1 MHPAHPDWSTL
12 PRAPGGAVLEPFD
25 GVGPAVDP
33 SAWCHWSAVLIGD
46 VVIGPRANIWP
57 GVVLRGDQG
66 SLRVGAE
73 TSLQDGTI
81 AHATKG
87 LSWTSVGAR
96 CTIGHRV
103 VLHGCTIE
111 DDVLVGMGAI
121 VLDNAVVE
129 SFCVIGAGA
138 VVGAGKRIPRG
149 SLVMG
154 VPGKVVRTLS
164 EAEIEGW
171 VRHGHAEYQRLL
183 ELWQAEAA
191 HRAAPRGAL

>member
-1 MHPAHPDWSTL
+1 MHPADPRWAEVR
-12 PRAPGGAVLEPFD
+12 RAPGGAVLEPFA
-25 GVGPAVDP
+25 GVEPVVEP

-46 VVIGPRANIWP
+46 VVVASRATIWP
-57 GVVLRGDQG
+57 TVVLRGDQG
-66 SLRVGAE
+66 SVRIGPE
-73 TSLQDGTI
+73 TSVQDGTVV
-81 AHATKG
+81 HATQG
-87 LSWTSVGAR
+87 LSWTRVGAR

-111 DDVLVGMGAI
+111 DDVLVGMGAV

-154 VPGKVVRTLS
+154 VPGKVVRTLNPD
-164 EAEIEGW
+164 EIEGW
-171 VRHGHAEYQRLL
+171 IRYGHTEYQRLL
-183 ELWQAEAA
+183 DAWMAEVAA
-191 HRAAPRGAL
+191 DGSRGGAP